1 MTQLTITDKLQNLN
15 HDTEGQWLTI
25 REWLGQHSQFLRCLK
40 TKQLYLIFLVFLYFL
55 PPWNLLRLPDASAK
69 QVLKET
75 HEHRRQDAPKR
86 CIWSWWCVAT
96 VVHLNDAHPS
106 QWCTGVRDS
115 STKGHKGNHN
125 GQVDGFSFELLVFK
139 HENKRLIL
147 VSYIDLNI
155 ISPKEFFVP
164 KYKCPMLWT
173 VYGVAQK
180 R

>member
-1 MTQLTITDKLQNLN
+1 MVKKIFEECFGRREIMEMTMFIT
-15 HDTEGQWLTI
+15 
-25 REWLGQHSQFLRCLK
+25 FLK
-40 TKQLYLIFLVFLYFL
+40 TEQLYLIFLVFFLYFL

-115 STKGHKGNHN
+115 STKGHKGNHY
-125 GQVDGFSFELLVFK
+125 GQVDGFSLELLVFK
-139 HENKRLIL
+139 HGKQKICFGFIYWPEHHLSKGIL
-147 VSYIDLNI
+147 CSKI
-155 ISPKEFFVP
+155 
-164 KYKCPMLWT
+164 
-173 VYGVAQK
+173 
-180 R
+180 

>member
-1 MTQLTITDKLQNLN
+1 MVKKIFEECFGRREIMEMTMFIT
-15 HDTEGQWLTI
+15 
-25 REWLGQHSQFLRCLK
+25 FLK
-40 TKQLYLIFLVFLYFL
+40 TEQLYLIFLVFFLYFL

-115 STKGHKGNHN
+115 STQGHKGNHN
-125 GQVDGFSFELLVFK
+125 GQVDGFSLELLVFK
-139 HENKRLIL
+139 HEKQKICFGFIYWPEHHLSKGIL
-147 VSYIDLNI
+147 CSKI
-155 ISPKEFFVP
+155 
-164 KYKCPMLWT
+164 
-173 VYGVAQK
+173 
-180 R
+180 